1 MISDSE
7 LVKGAL
13 AGQKDAFGLL
23 AERYAKA
30 ARAVA
35 LNVCRDGHAAS
46 DIYQDA
52 LLKAYHGLATLRKPA
67 RFGPWLMQIT
77 RRCALDHV
85 KRQSKTTGLRPE
97 SPDQLLPGRNGEL
110 DKDNAELLAAVMKLG
125 CSERQ
130 VVMLRYFA
138 QNSVR
143 DVAKILDRSVGTVT
157 KQLSRAHKRLK
168 KILTEA

>member
-1 MISDSE
+1 LNSDAE
-7 LVKGAL
+7 LVKWAL
-13 AGQKDAFGLL
+13 AGQKEAFGLL

-35 LNVCRDGHAAS
+35 INICRDGHAAS
-46 DIYQDA
+46 DICQDA
-52 LLKAYHGLATLRKPA
+52 LLRAYRGLATLRKPA

-77 RRCALDHV
+77 RRSALDHI
-85 KRQSKTTGLRPE
+85 KRQSKTAGLRPE
-97 SPDQLLPGRNGEL
+97 AADRLPGRNGQL
-110 DKDNAELLAAVMKLG
+110 DKDNAELLAAVMKLRRP
-125 CSERQ
+125 ERQ
-130 VVMLRYFA
+130 VVMLRYFG

-168 KILTEA
+168 RILTKA

>member
-1 MISDSE
+1 MISDAE
-7 LVKGAL
+7 LVKGAFS
-13 AGQKDAFGLL
+13 GQKEAFGLL

-35 LNVCRDGHAAS
+35 LNICRDAHAAS
-46 DIYQDA
+46 DISQDA
-52 LLKAYHGLATLRKPA
+52 FIKAYRGLATLRKPA

-77 RRCALDHV
+77 RRCALDHI
-85 KRQSKTTGLRPE
+85 KRQRNIGVLQCE
-97 SPDQLLPGRNGEL
+97 SADQLPGRNGEL
-110 DKDNAELLAAVMKLG
+110 DKDNAELLSAVMKLAE
-125 CSERQ
+125 SERQ
-130 VVMLRYFA
+130 VVMLRYFG